1 MVKFSILTPNA
12 PGQKQ
17 GRIATARCKVLA
29 PDFCIWMLGHLPPR
43 IVTLNESERE
53 RFR

>member
-1 MVKFSILTPNA
+1 MVNFSILTPNA

-17 GRIATARCKVLA
+17 AQIATARCKVLA
-29 PDFCIWMLGHLPPR
+29 PDFRIWMLGHLPHS
-43 IVTLNESERE
+43 IVTLDESERE